1 MKRVFIFKL
10 IELGVRLTRTHL
22 KQQRCYYKMAH
33 ATIAQKSSEVD
44 TNLQKIGTDVITM
57 LRVTKEEKQT
67 ENWLNHDFSQDD
79 NDVKKKEIAAARE
92 FADTANY

>member
-1 MKRVFIFKL
+1 
-10 IELGVRLTRTHL
+10 
-22 KQQRCYYKMAH
+22 
-33 ATIAQKSSEVD
+33 
-44 TNLQKIGTDVITM
+44 M
-57 LRVTKEEKQT
+57 LRVAKEEKQT